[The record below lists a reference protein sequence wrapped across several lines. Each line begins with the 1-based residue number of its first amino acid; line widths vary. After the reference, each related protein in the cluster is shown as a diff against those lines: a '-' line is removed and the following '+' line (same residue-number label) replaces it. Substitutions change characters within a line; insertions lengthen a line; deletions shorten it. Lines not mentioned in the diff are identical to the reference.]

1 LAKTIV
7 SLNRLKIVSI
17 KNIIMEESFSV
28 PDNFRSIINDFTNDL
43 STTFPEY
50 AQTWS
55 KWSSPDITQSQLEQ
69 LFQHVLTVYP
79 NRFFDILNQNADIFK
94 TDSDVNT
101 LFLPD
106 MDFKVLYNCEG
117 ISDATRNTIWKY
129 LQLILFT
136 VVGSVKDKA
145 NFGDTANIF
154 EGIDE
159 SELHN
164 KLAESIGSIGDF
176 FSKMDEGV
184 AAEGEEQE
192 SSGLGGGAFNPNNL
206 PKPEELRDHLKTLFE
221 GKIGTLAKELADEIG
236 EDLAASLGEDI
247 KNARSTKDVFTKLM
261 QNPQKISGLVKTVG
275 EKLNQKMANGDISK
289 DDIMN
294 EAGDLMRRMKD
305 MAGGDMGNF
314 ADMFKNMAKG
324 MGVNIPKGAKIDKNA
339 LERLEKQTTARD
351 KMKARIEVKKQKL
364 AAEKLV
370 EEMKRQAFLEERRK
384 ALAASLSAT
393 DAPNNLVFR
402 LEGEEKQERSS
413 KPPAS
418 STKALEDAELD
429 ALVNSIEQPAK
440 STSSKKKKNKKPSAE
455 LSTDA

>member
-1 LAKTIV
+1 
-7 SLNRLKIVSI
+7 
-17 KNIIMEESFSV
+17 MEESFSV

-50 AQTWS
+50 SQTWS
-55 KWSSPDITQSQLEQ
+55 KWSSPDITQGDLEQ
-69 LFQHVLTVYP
+69 LFQHVLAVYP

-94 TDSDVNT
+94 ADSDANT
-101 LFLPD
+101 QFLPD
-106 MDFKVLYNCEG
+106 MDFKVLYNCDG
-117 ISDATRNTIWKY
+117 ISETTRNTVWKY

-176 FSKMDEGV
+176 FSKMDEGIPS
-184 AAEGEEQE
+184 EGEEQE
-192 SSGLGGGAFNPNNL
+192 SSGLGFNPNNL

-261 QNPQKISGLVKTVG
+261 QNPEKISGLVKTVG

-339 LERLEKQTTARD
+339 LERLEKQTTSRD

-370 EEMKRQAFLEERRK
+370 EEMKRHAFLEERRK

-413 KPPAS
+413 KPLSSKAS
-418 STKALEDAELD
+418 DKALEDAELD
-429 ALVNSIEQPAK
+429 ALVNSIEKPTK
-440 STSSKKKKNKKPSAE
+440 STSSKKKNKKSATSNSSE
-455 LSTDA
+455 IGV

>member
-1 LAKTIV
+1 MDNDLPSAP
-7 SLNRLKIVSI
+7 
-17 KNIIMEESFSV
+17 E
-28 PDNFRSIINDFTNDL
+28 NFRTIIADFTNDL

-55 KWSSPDITQSQLEQ
+55 KWSSPMISQQDLEQ

-94 TDSDVNT
+94 ADSDANT
-101 LFLPD
+101 QFLPD

-117 ISDATRNTIWKY
+117 ISETTRNTIWKY

-159 SELHN
+159 SELQE

-176 FSKMDEGV
+176 FSKMEEGI
-184 AAEGEEQE
+184 AAEGEDQE
-192 SSGLGGGAFNPNNL
+192 SASGLGGAFNPNNL
-206 PKPEELRDHLKTLFE
+206 PNPEDLKDHLKTLFE
-221 GKIGTLAKELADEIG
+221 GKIGTLAKELAEEIG

-261 QNPQKISGLVKTVG
+261 QNPQKINGLVKTVG
-275 EKLNQKMANGDISK
+275 EKLNQKMSNGDISK

-370 EEMKRQAFLEERRK
+370 EQLKREAFLEERRK
-384 ALAASLSAT
+384 ALAASLSTT

-440 STSSKKKKNKKPSAE
+440 STSSKKKKNKKPSTSSSSE
-455 LSTDA
+455 IGV

>member
-1 LAKTIV
+1 MDNALPSAP
-7 SLNRLKIVSI
+7 
-17 KNIIMEESFSV
+17 E
-28 PDNFRSIINDFTNDL
+28 NFRTIIADFTNDL

-50 AQTWS
+50 SQTWS
-55 KWSSPDITQSQLEQ
+55 KWSSPDITQSELEE

-94 TDSDVNT
+94 ADSDANT

-106 MDFKVLYNCEG
+106 MDFKVLYNCDG
-117 ISDATRNTIWKY
+117 ISETTRNTVWKY

-159 SELHN
+159 SELQE

-176 FSKMDEGV
+176 FSKMDEGIPS
-184 AAEGEEQE
+184 EGENQE
-192 SSGLGGGAFNPNNL
+192 SSSGLGGAFNPNNL

-236 EDLAASLGEDI
+236 EDLAQSLGEDI
-247 KNARSTKDVFTKLM
+247 KSARSTKDVFTKLM

-289 DDIMN
+289 DDIMS
-294 EAGDLMRRMKD
+294 EAGELMRRMKD

-339 LERLEKQTTARD
+339 LERLDKQTTSRD

-364 AAEKLV
+364 AAEKVV

-384 ALAASLSAT
+384 LLAASLSAT

-402 LEGEEKQERSS
+402 LEGEEKQQRSS

-429 ALVNSIEQPAK
+429 ALVNSIEQPVK
-440 STSSKKKKNKKPSAE
+440 STSSKKKKKNKKPSTCSGSE
-455 LSTDA
+455 IGV

>member
-1 LAKTIV
+1 MDEYI
-7 SLNRLKIVSI
+7 SI
-17 KNIIMEESFSV
+17 PE
-28 PDNFRSIINDFTNDL
+28 NFRSIIADFTNDL

-55 KWSSPDITQSQLEQ
+55 KWSSPMISQQDLEQ
-69 LFQHVLTVYP
+69 LFQYVLTVYP

-94 TDSDVNT
+94 SDSGANT
-101 LFLPD
+101 QFLPD

-117 ISDATRNTIWKY
+117 ISETTRNSIWKY

-145 NFGDTANIF
+145 NFGDMANVF

-159 SELHN
+159 ADLHN

-176 FSKMDEGV
+176 FSKMEEGT
-184 AAEGEEQE
+184 AGESEDQE
-192 SSGLGGGAFNPNNL
+192 SSGLGGAFNPNNL

-236 EDLAASLGEDI
+236 EDLAQSLGEDI

-275 EKLNQKMANGDISK
+275 EKLNQKMSNGDISK

-384 ALAASLSAT
+384 ALAASLSTT

-413 KPPAS
+413 KPPSNKAS
-418 STKALEDAELD
+418 AKALEDAELD
-429 ALVNSIEQPAK
+429 ALVNSIENPVPK
-440 STSSKKKKNKKPSAE
+440 SSKKKNKKSATSNSSE
-455 LSTDA
+455 IRV

>member
-1 LAKTIV
+1 
-7 SLNRLKIVSI
+7 
-17 KNIIMEESFSV
+17 MEETFSV
-28 PDNFRSIINDFTNDL
+28 PDNFRTIIADFTNDL

-50 AQTWS
+50 SQTWS
-55 KWSSPDITQSQLEQ
+55 KWSSPDVVKQELEQ
-69 LFQHVLTVYP
+69 LFQHVLAVYP

-94 TDSDVNT
+94 ADSDVNT

-159 SELHN
+159 TELHN

-176 FSKMDEGV
+176 FSKMEETLPSEAD
-184 AAEGEEQE
+184 EQE
-192 SSGLGGGAFNPNNL
+192 SSGLGFNPNNL

-275 EKLNQKMANGDISK
+275 EKLNQKMSNGDISK
-289 DDIMN
+289 DDIMS

-393 DAPNNLVFR
+393 NAPNNLVFR

-413 KPPAS
+413 KPPSNKAS
-418 STKALEDAELD
+418 AKALEDAELD
-429 ALVNSIEQPAK
+429 ALVNSIENPVPK
-440 STSSKKKKNKKPSAE
+440 SSKKKNKKSATSNSSE
-455 LSTDA
+455 IRV

>member
-1 LAKTIV
+1 
-7 SLNRLKIVSI
+7 
-17 KNIIMEESFSV
+17 MEEPHSV
-28 PDNFRSIINDFTNDL
+28 PDKFRSIISDFTNDL

-50 AQTWS
+50 SQTWA
-55 KWSSPDITQSQLEQ
+55 KWSNPDTTQGDLEE

-94 TDSDVNT
+94 ADSDANT
-101 LFLPD
+101 QFLPD

-117 ISDATRNTIWKY
+117 ISDTTRNTIWKY

-136 VVGSVKDKA
+136 IVGSVKDKA
-145 NFGDTANIF
+145 DFGDTANIF

-159 SELHN
+159 SDLHE

-176 FSKMDEGV
+176 FSKMDETIHT
-184 AAEGEEQE
+184 EGDDQE
-192 SSGLGGGAFNPNNL
+192 TSSGLGGGAFNPNNL
-206 PKPEELRDHLKTLFE
+206 PKPEDLKDHLKTLFE
-221 GKIGTLAKELADEIG
+221 GKIGTLAKELAEEIG
-236 EDLAASLGEDI
+236 EDLAASLGDDI
-247 KNARSTKDVFTKLM
+247 KNARSTKDVFAKLM
-261 QNPQKISGLVKTVG
+261 QNPQRISGLVKTVG
-275 EKLNQKMANGDISK
+275 EKLNQKMSNGDISK

-324 MGVNIPKGAKIDKNA
+324 MGVNIPKGAKIDNNA

-351 KMKARIEVKKQKL
+351 KMKARIDIKKQKL

-384 ALAASLSAT
+384 ALAASLSIT

-402 LEGEEKQERSS
+402 LEGEDKQERSS
-413 KPPAS
+413 KPLS
-418 STKALEDAELD
+418 NKALEDAEID
-429 ALVNSIEQPAK
+429 ALVNSIEQPAQK
-440 STSSKKKKNKKPSAE
+440 STSSKKKNKNKKPSTE
-455 LSTDA
+455 LSADA

>member
-1 LAKTIV
+1 
-7 SLNRLKIVSI
+7 
-17 KNIIMEESFSV
+17 MEETFSV

-192 SSGLGGGAFNPNNL
+192 SSGLGSGSFNPNNL

-247 KNARSTKDVFTKLM
+247 KNARSTKDVFAKLM
-261 QNPQKISGLVKTVG
+261 QNPEKISGLVKTVG

-339 LERLEKQTTARD
+339 LERLEKQTTSRD

-384 ALAASLSAT
+384 ALAASLSTT

-413 KPPAS
+413 KPLS
-418 STKALEDAELD
+418 NKALEDAELD
-429 ALVNSIEQPAK
+429 ALVNSIEQPTK